1 MGIVKLVIAAIAV
14 GFAVAVALAQNST
27 PELDNP
33 ATQVAPNP
41 KPPEPDGPAAQVAPK
56 LEGLS
61 KPIFE
66 SLSPEPDNPAMQ
78 TLKALA
84 PEIENPPTRA
94 IPNPSAPI
102 TPKTR

>member
-1 MGIVKLVIAAIAV
+1 MRSLSVATIFVV
-14 GFAVAVALAQNST
+14 GYVQSAVAENLT

-41 KPPEPDGPAAQVAPK
+41 KPPEPDSPAAQVAPK

>member
-1 MGIVKLVIAAIAV
+1 MRSLSVAAIFVV
-14 GFAVAVALAQNST
+14 GYVQSAVAGNST

-41 KPPEPDGPAAQVAPK
+41 KPPEPAQVAPK

-61 KPIFE
+61 KPILE
-66 SLSPEPDNPAMQ
+66 SLSEEPDNPAMQ
-78 TLKALA
+78 TLKSLA
-84 PEIENPPTRA
+84 PELENPTTHA

-102 TPKTR
+102 RQKTR